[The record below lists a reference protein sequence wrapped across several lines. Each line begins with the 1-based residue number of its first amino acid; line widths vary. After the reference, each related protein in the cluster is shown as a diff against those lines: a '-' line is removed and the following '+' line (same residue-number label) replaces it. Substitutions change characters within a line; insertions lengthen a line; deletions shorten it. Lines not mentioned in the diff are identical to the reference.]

1 MDCHSVPTFSC
12 KHVEGY
18 MAKSRKVLTFH
29 EYMQNMAKSAS
40 PKKRSRIKKQENPP
54 ITPTPTLTPYAQAT
68 RTLGRNAG
76 TGPMTAAQIGAT
88 STPVTNSRIWIP
100 TDTAEPE
107 YTATPEPSP
116 TYDVTNTPSPTI
128 TPTPVSTDYPDAYTD
143 LRNVLVGTPMPKF
156 GEKYPRPAQSIEDF
170 MTNPIRQT
178 AVKGVTNQDLASLAP
193 TTRSL
198 YPTSTVYIPPET
210 RGITNQSTKSLT
222 VDESKELA
230 ENVIRQAG
238 NARLM
243 FGQNT
248 AFDPENIGL
257 TDEDYSRRMTTDT
270 KGNPVYPP
278 TLSDLLQMPLNDTN
292 RQMFRE
298 RFGRDTFNADDLNVI
313 QNYLI
318 TLNNASK
325 SGAIKASD
333 TSTQAQ
339 DELKEVGNTVASDPE
354 AQNDFWSKF
363 FGATDERLKPKAT
376 AQSDTKDFIQPMVS
390 GYYDFMRFNDMNTKT
405 SNLLN
410 TVRGYI
416 DKTKLEGDRLPYDYN
431 IDRKIIEEEYP
442 VVSKEVA
449 QVLGTAQAKKP
460 PKPAYLDPTQVSVL
474 YGANEYGIG
483 DKRETG
489 YDEERDRDWIDVT
502 APDYVKYR
510 VFTGDPNQPSVAISH
525 PGLTATARKLTG
537 TPTPEPTL
545 SPTPKV
551 KGAVTGAR
559 QTATAQAEKDFVTE
573 ARNTLASFANDGT
586 GADNAFDAISVLR
599 QYRPNSVT
607 IDKYGNASY
616 TDPVTKQVIIVDSDG
631 LVTRNTIPQATGT
644 AQALNSMYATP
655 TATSAPTATTTPT
668 ATQSP
673 DEDMAAYDAEKQKLI
688 EDIDTYVK
696 QEKTNTKGFFQR
708 LNALAQ
714 MGALKDDAQYGKY
727 LESPSGRVYFG
738 ADVNEYLNN
747 NYVLDQSTRPFAVT
761 NPTLTALAG
770 QPPDTASSDSFLP
783 AIGSPLDVAEDE
795 KPLYTPPQA
804 LGYVPA
810 NWRTD
815 AEIANT
821 YNEPAYVTQRP
832 SYNPTPTP
840 GTGTNT
846 QQGGGNWFQNAWNW
860 VTGNDEQ
867 GMIAPKK
874 VYAADRNTATP
885 SVGTATTTRTP
896 TFTATKTTTP
906 TPTQTATTVPAKQ
919 TSPQITPT
927 ITATQTGAQLQDM
940 QRQRAQQ
947 QAQAVLSQ
955 SQNKAVSRWSAPNG
969 AMQAAQAQAQ
979 QPAPNG
985 AMQAAQAQQQIQ
997 PKPTTP
1003 AVPPFDPSKMGYTAP
1018 TATVQYGT
1026 YKPASSAT
1034 TGAAG
1039 TAGTPA
1045 TSTTTQPAVTAPSVA
1060 TQTVGTK
1067 GSAKLARD
1075 KKKHG
1080 KLKKDISVGTGLT
1093 AHATQPVKESPM
1105 PKIKT
1110 SYGRYKYPKSSPSS
1124 TKYGVT
1130 NDTFRKQMNVMY
1142 PRQEM
1147 ANVMPMPP
1155 AREHNRVQQ
1164 MPMSYES
1171 PQYVRKM
1178 AGSEGMNDMQFTAP
1192 SLPKM
1197 PEQKRD
1203 VQKYT
1208 SANLNKYEKR
1218 GK

>member
-54 ITPTPTLTPYAQAT
+54 SWRPT
-68 RTLGRNAG
+68 N
-76 TGPMTAAQIGAT
+76 
-88 STPVTNSRIWIP
+88 
-100 TDTAEPE
+100 TAEPE

-116 TYDVTNTPSPTI
+116 TFYTTPTNTIVPTA
-128 TPTPVSTDYPDAYTD
+128 TTVSDNPPGQYSDE
-143 LRNVLVGTPMPKF
+143 RNFLYNTPMPLINSTMIPPGSWVNEGARGSALRGMTGIEPQNLIPTSFPVIPTKPSRSFIVSNPYINPAMKTVDSLGVSSESISDQANAIFVDAQKDF
-156 GEKYPRPAQSIEDF
+156 GEKIGDITFKPSKIRLSADDYKSGAVLDANQVPIFPATLGELLELPR
-170 MTNPIRQT
+170 NPELQ
-178 AVKGVTNQDLASLAP
+178 AKYG
-193 TTRSL
+193 RST
-198 YPTSTVYIPPET
+198 Y
-210 RGITNQSTKSLT
+210 
-222 VDESKELA
+222 
-230 ENVIRQAG
+230 
-238 NARLM
+238 
-243 FGQNT
+243 
-248 AFDPENIGL
+248 
-257 TDEDYSRRMTTDT
+257 
-270 KGNPVYPP
+270 
-278 TLSDLLQMPLNDTN
+278 
-292 RQMFRE
+292 
-298 RFGRDTFNADDLNVI
+298 NADDLRVI
-313 QNYLI
+313 ANAVKDVNNI
-318 TLNNASK
+318 TEDVFTANRDVSEDARTGL
-325 SGAIKASD
+325 
-333 TSTQAQ
+333 Q
-339 DELKEVGNTVASDPE
+339 ELANKQPKEPTAWDNW
-354 AQNDFWSKF
+354 NKWF
-363 FGATDERLKPKAT
+363 FGAENQDVKSPEQAV
-376 AQSDTKDFIQPMVS
+376 ADTKNYARPLVE
-390 GYYDFMRFNDMNTKT
+390 GYYGMYNAQELASTTNNLINDLESKAQQ
-405 SNLLN
+405 LFP
-410 TVRGYI
+410 VDARGNPI
-416 DKTKLEGDRLPYDYN
+416 NPLPYNYGAVKTQVARDAVPAATN
-431 IDRKIIEEEYP
+431 VAGAIQNNLYP
-442 VVSKEVA
+442 DVED
-449 QVLGTAQAKKP
+449 AQALIAANSLL
-460 PKPAYLDPTQVSVL
+460 PKDQQA
-474 YGANEYGIG
+474 
-483 DKRETG
+483 RTG
-489 YDEERDRDWIDVT
+489 EGRTASGQGYTWIDT
-502 APDYVKYR
+502 NINGSPYRLR
-510 VFTGDPNQPSVAISH
+510 VFSDSVQAISH
-525 PGLTATARKLTG
+525 PNLTRTAVARTASALGSRTPTG
-537 TPTPEPTL
+537 TTTNNQ
-545 SPTPKV
+545 SGT
-551 KGAVTGAR
+551 GAVTGAR
-559 QTATAQAEKDFVTE
+559 QTATAQAEQDSVTE
-573 ARNTLASFANDGT
+573 ARDTLASFANNGK
-586 GADNAFDAISVLR
+586 GVDNAIEAISVLR
-599 QYRPNSVT
+599 QYRPDSVT
-607 IDKYGNASY
+607 IDDNDNYSY
-616 TDPVTKQVIIVDSDG
+616 TDPVTQQVITVNARSG
-631 LVTRNTIPQATGT
+631 AVTRNTIPQATGT
-644 AQALNSMYATP
+644 AQALNRLNATP
-655 TATSAPTATTTPT
+655 TATSEPTATTTPT

-673 DEDMAAYDAEKQKLI
+673 EEDMAAYDAEKQKLI
-688 EDIDTYVK
+688 EDIDIYVK

-846 QQGGGNWFQNAWNW
+846 QQGGGNWLQNAWNW

-867 GMIAPKK
+867 GMVAPKK

-997 PKPTTP
+997 PKPAVP